1 MRGRETKSCQH
12 LQSKLSRDPT
22 AARVL
27 QTRGVL
33 WLRARD
39 NTGDRSHFHAGE
51 LPRGLLP
58 PSPASKGTGG
68 PQSGLRTRRP
78 PHRAHAKQPLTTDAD
93 LLGSGRRPGHEQG
106 AAEGVGAVTPGLGPT
121 RTPAWS
127 RAGRHSW
134 ALSVASS
141 VPQPEPAPAPNPGG
155 AARVS
160 GHRGPLRPRRPPALC
175 SPPPLALPRPPLARP
190 SGSPARAPPRPASLA
205 AMNM

>member
-1 MRGRETKSCQH
+1 MRGRATKSCQH

-33 WLRARD
+33 WLRVRD
-39 NTGDRSHFHAGE
+39 NTDDRSHFHAGE

-58 PSPASKGTGG
+58 PSPTSKGTGG
-68 PQSGLRTRRP
+68 PQSGLRTRRS
-78 PHRAHAKQPLTTDAD
+78 PHRAHATQPLTTDAD

-121 RTPAWS
+121 RTPARS
-127 RAGRHSW
+127 RAGRHPR

-155 AARVS
+155 AARVF
-160 GHRGPLRPRRPPALC
+160 GHRVRFGLAAHRHCVRRHLWPFHAPPPPARPGL
-175 SPPPLALPRPPLARP
+175 PPAPR
-190 SGSPARAPPRPASLA
+190 RAPPA
-205 AMNM
+205 